1 MNVRSIGATTLKS
14 HKRYLGQYSRC
25 LLWERTTKSPTFQTT
40 ECPLKNVSQPW
51 ISRCIA
57 YIWLVVLFYSCY
69 PVFLMSVIAWYM
81 SKSRKSTH
89 NMLPENE
96 RKTILM
102 TGSTSTRG
110 TLCMKNLFL
119 WYSFSVLYKINYKMF
134 IVYIWIWLIV
144 WW

>member
-1 MNVRSIGATTLKS
+1 MINNLIEKTK
-14 HKRYLGQYSRC
+14 YLVVWVLNEVPGFIQ
-25 LLWERTTKSPTFQTT
+25 
-40 ECPLKNVSQPW
+40 KNYVTAKIVLQPW

-57 YIWLVVLFYSCY
+57 YLWLVILFYSCY

-110 TLCMKNLFL
+110 TL
-119 WYSFSVLYKINYKMF
+119 YYTI
-134 IVYIWIWLIV
+134 
-144 WW
+144 

>member
-1 MNVRSIGATTLKS
+1 MINNLIEKTKYLVVWVLNEVPGFIQKNYKELK
-14 HKRYLGQYSRC
+14 YVL
-25 LLWERTTKSPTFQTT
+25 
-40 ECPLKNVSQPW
+40 QPW

-57 YIWLVVLFYSCY
+57 YIWLVILFYSCY
-69 PVFLMSVIAWYM
+69 PVFLMTLIAWYM

-110 TLCMKNLFL
+110 TLKYVIYF
-119 WYSFSVLYKINYKMF
+119 Y
-134 IVYIWIWLIV
+134 
-144 WW
+144 